1 MEGQEETFER
11 SYFLN
16 ISYTMRF
23 FEEKSAGVVHL
34 LYFFYDLRA
43 KEKTGG
49 GDNGA
54 LLAKRRSR

>member
-16 ISYTMRF
+16 ISYTMRI

-43 KEKTGG
+43 
-49 GDNGA
+49 
-54 LLAKRRSR
+54 